1 MPVSHSAPTR
11 RRRWSYIG
19 LVPIFALLALI
30 AWAVSSPIGSSPDDD
45 YHLPS
50 IWCGLGDR
58 PGICETVPGH
68 PDQRA
73 VPNAIADSKCNIKI
87 LNVQCRTRVV
97 PPPGTMT
104 PTMRGNF
111 EGIYPPVYYS
121 FMSIFVTPNVAA
133 SVIGMRIVNAVLF
146 VGITTLLYLLLAPS
160 RRRTLLWTWAIG
172 IVPLGAFLVAS
183 NNPSAW
189 AVIAGGSLWLSL
201 VGYFESQGRR
211 AIWLGVLSVVLAVMG
226 AGARADSALYTVGAV
241 IVAGILTAE
250 RTRAFL
256 LKAILPA
263 ALVIVG
269 VFFYLTAGQS
279 AVASSGFGGG
289 SGGKANPVSMSSL
302 LWNNLLNLPSL
313 WAGNLGTWGLGWLDT
328 PMPAIVSVTC
338 IALFGGVTFAGLRS
352 ASTRKL
358 LALGAVTLALIVV
371 PMWALYVSRALV
383 GFQIQPRYIFPLLLM
398 FAGVALL
405 SVRGRP
411 ITFSRL
417 QVGVVAVGIAIAN
430 SAALHI
436 NLRRYISGLQVTDP
450 NLNHFVTWWWHVP
463 ITPMVVWVVGSL
475 AFGVAIWLALWYV
488 AIRTPR
494 LEALEEP
501 AEPVEP
507 VTRPVAAV

>member
-1 MPVSHSAPTR
+1 MVPVSPSAPPR
-11 RRRWSYIG
+11 RRRWSYIA
-19 LVPIFALLALI
+19 LVPIFALFALI
-30 AWAVSSPIGSSPDDD
+30 AWAASSPIGSSPDDD

-73 VPNAIADSKCNIKI
+73 VPNAIADSKCNIKPQI
-87 LNVQCRTRVV
+87 VVCQNRV
-97 PPPGTMT
+97 PMAPGTMT
-104 PTMRGNF
+104 PTVRGNF

-121 FMSIFVTPNVAA
+121 FMSIFVTPNIAA
-133 SVIGMRIVNAVLF
+133 SVVAMRIVNAVLF
-146 VGITTLLYLLLAPS
+146 VGITSLLYLLLAPS

-189 AVIAGGSLWLSL
+189 AIIAGGSLWLSL
-201 VGYFESQGRR
+201 VGYFESHGRR
-211 AIWLGVLSVVLAVMG
+211 AVWLGVISVVLAVMG

-250 RTRAFL
+250 RTRTFW

-269 VFFYLTAGQS
+269 VFFYRTAGQS
-279 AVASSGFGGG
+279 AVSSSGFGG
-289 SGGKANPVSMSSL
+289 KDHTVSVSSL

-328 PMPAIVSVTC
+328 PMPAVVSVTC
-338 IALFGGVTFAGLRS
+338 IAVFGAVTFAGMRS
-352 ASTRKL
+352 VSTRKL
-358 LALGAVTLALIVV
+358 LALGAVLLALIVV
-371 PMWALYVSRALV
+371 PMWLLYVSRALV
-383 GFQIQPRYIFPLLLM
+383 GFQIQPRYVLPLLLM

-405 SVRGRP
+405 TVRGRP
-411 ITFSRL
+411 ITFTRL
-417 QVGVVAVGIAIAN
+417 QVGVVALEITIAN
-430 SAALHI
+430 AAALHV
-436 NLRRYISGLQVTDP
+436 NLRRYVSGLQVTDV
-450 NLNHFVTWWWHVP
+450 NLNHFVAWWWHVP
-463 ITPMVVWVVGSL
+463 ITPMVTWVLGSL
-475 AFGVAIWLALWYV
+475 VFGVAIWLALWHV
-488 AIRTPR
+488 AVRMPR

-501 AEPVEP
+501 AA
-507 VTRPVAAV
+507 RPAATVP